1 MANDRLYPRLKENPE
16 GLLLLALLGFWMTA
30 GVARADEQIRGDTV
44 TDQVRSAAQAAS
56 STATSSGPASPVPGA
71 AKKQPAEQKASK
83 RAPGGLLIP
92 TPMRAPRIVGLRDP
106 FKLPPP
112 PGPGGAVMAGGVSE
126 GPLGPLPGGKRG
138 LVVGQLRLEGIVRLD
153 LSNTMIALVVNYS
166 NRAWFL
172 RENDAVYNGVVSK
185 ITPDSISFKEN
196 YLDQFGRA
204 QVREIVKRLSGAAGE
219 GR

>member
-16 GLLLLALLGFWMTA
+16 GLLLLALLGLWMTA
-30 GVARADEQIRGDTV
+30 GVARAAEQIRGDTV
-44 TDQVRSAAQAAS
+44 TDQARSAAQAAS
-56 STATSSGPASPVPGA
+56 SAAASSGSA
-71 AKKQPAEQKASK
+71 QQKGSK
-83 RAPGGLLIP
+83 RAPGGQPIP
-92 TPMRAPRIVGLRDP
+92 TPMRAPAIVGRRDP

-112 PGPGGAVMAGGVSE
+112 PGPGGETGGGGE
-126 GPLGPLPGGKRG
+126 ALGPLPPGTRG
-138 LVVGQLRLEGIVRLD
+138 LVIGQLRLEGIVRLD
-153 LSNTMIALVVNYS
+153 LSNTMIAVVTNYT
-166 NRAWFL
+166 NRAYFV
-172 RENDAVYNGVVSK
+172 RENDAVYNGVISK

>member
-16 GLLLLALLGFWMTA
+16 GLLLLALLGLWMTP
-30 GVARADEQIRGDTV
+30 GVARAAEQIRGDTV
-44 TDQVRSAAQAAS
+44 TDQARSAAQAAS
-56 STATSSGPASPVPGA
+56 SAATSSGPA
-71 AKKQPAEQKASK
+71 QQKASK

-112 PGPGGAVMAGGVSE
+112 PGPGGGGEAAGVE
-126 GPLGPLPGGKRG
+126 ALGPLPPGTRG

-153 LSNTMIALVVNYS
+153 LSNTMIAVVTNYT
-166 NRAWFL
+166 NRAYFV

-204 QVREIVKRLSGAAGE
+204 QVREIVKRLSGAPGE

>member
-1 MANDRLYPRLKENPE
+1 MANDRLYPSLKENPE
-16 GLLLLALLGFWMTA
+16 GLLLLALLGLWMTA
-30 GVARADEQIRGDTV
+30 GVARAAEQIRGDTV
-44 TDQVRSAAQAAS
+44 TDQARSAAQAAS
-56 STATSSGPASPVPGA
+56 SAAASSGA
-71 AKKQPAEQKASK
+71 AQQKASI
-83 RAPGGLLIP
+83 RAPGRQPVP
-92 TPMRAPRIVGLRDP
+92 TPMRAPVIVGKRDP

-112 PGPGGAVMAGGVSE
+112 PGPGGAEPAGGE
-126 GPLGPLPGGKRG
+126 GLLGPLPGGKRG

-153 LSNTMIALVVNYS
+153 TSNTMIAVVTNYR
-166 NRAWFL
+166 NLAYFL